1 MKKPRTGNRR
11 SPGLTP
17 VRNNE
22 TAIDFPVLP
31 AISASAG
38 TATINGFRCWRPGGH
53 QPELLKPKE
62 NLTGY
67 RVPGTVKVSGDLLG
81 AAEIFKIARYAA
93 KGRRDKKMGE
103 ERPLRR

>member
-1 MKKPRTGNRR
+1 MKKPRAGNRR

-22 TAIDFPVLP
+22 TAIDFPGLP

-38 TATINGFRCWRPGGH
+38 TTTINGFRCRGLGGH
-53 QPELLKPKE
+53 QAGALKTEE
-62 NLTGY
+62 NCTGY

-81 AAEIFKIARYAA
+81 AVEIFNRVDMPQKGGEI
-93 KGRRDKKMGE
+93 KKWGRRD
-103 ERPLRR
+103 L